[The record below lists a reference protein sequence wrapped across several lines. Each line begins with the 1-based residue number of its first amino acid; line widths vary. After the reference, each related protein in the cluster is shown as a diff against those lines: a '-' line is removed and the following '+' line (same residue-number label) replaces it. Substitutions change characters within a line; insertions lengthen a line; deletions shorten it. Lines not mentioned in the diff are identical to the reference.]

1 MNSEGSENFYRNSS
15 NYPRGLK
22 EQERYVWEMR
32 TKSRS
37 PNITPSTTVL
47 NSPESNDLHFTNQ
60 QQQIRLGRSP
70 LGIGVGEGQST
81 TTPGD
86 SPTDAIR
93 GVKDGEVVV
102 FDDIDT
108 QWIKSLSKDYAGGS
122 EDVLKV
128 TKMIGQ
134 LQINDYEG
142 SPRRIGFVKGNSTNS
157 TPALYPTRLPGFPQ
171 RVSPKIANMQCQLPQ
186 TEKNLLDLDDKPKT
200 PTFDYLYEFSETRK
214 VLEEFFKPPGCE
226 TEDRSLKIPGNSEI
240 EEFVSKLLFFQN
252 EEELFSICL
261 LPGN

>member
-1 MNSEGSENFYRNSS
+1 MNSEGCENFYRNSS

-32 TKSRS
+32 TTRS
-37 PNITPSTTVL
+37 SNTTPASTVL
-47 NSPESNDLHFTNQ
+47 NSPESNELNFSIQQ

-70 LGIGVGEGQST
+70 GVAGVGGQST
-81 TTPGD
+81 TTPGE
-86 SPTDAIR
+86 SPTDPSR

-108 QWIKSLSKDYAGGS
+108 QWIKSLSKEYAGGS

-171 RVSPKIANMQCQLPQ
+171 RVSPSSKTATANNFLQQQNQQQQLQPQ
-186 TEKNLLDLDDKPKT
+186 KDKNLLDLDIDIETNKPKT

-226 TEDRSLKIPGNSEI
+226 TEDRDKNVKLTESI
-240 EEFVSKLLFFQN
+240 ENEDYVSF
-252 EEELFSICL
+252 
-261 LPGN
+261 

>member
-1 MNSEGSENFYRNSS
+1 MNSEGDNFYRSS
-15 NYPRGLK
+15 NNYPRGLK

-32 TKSRS
+32 TTKSRS
-37 PNITPSTTVL
+37 PNITPASTVL
-47 NSPESNDLHFTNQ
+47 NSPESNELHFSQ

-70 LGIGVGEGQST
+70 QGLGLGGGGHQST

-86 SPTDAIR
+86 SPTDPNR
-93 GVKDGEVVV
+93 GVKDGEIVV

-108 QWIKSLSKDYAGGS
+108 QWIKSLSKEYAGGS

-171 RVSPKIANMQCQLPQ
+171 RVSPKTANHTQQQ
-186 TEKNLLDLDDKPKT
+186 AEKNLMDLEDNRPKT

-226 TEDRSLKIPGNSEI
+226 TEDRDKNIKFTESIEI
-240 EEFVSKLLFFQN
+240 EEFVSWFFVK
-252 EEELFSICL
+252 
-261 LPGN
+261 G

>member
-1 MNSEGSENFYRNSS
+1 MNSEGSDNFYRNS
-15 NYPRGLK
+15 YPRGK
-22 EQERYVWEMR
+22 EQERERYVWEMR

-37 PNITPSTTVL
+37 PTNITPSTTVL
-47 NSPESNDLHFTNQ
+47 NSPESNELHFSQ

-70 LGIGVGEGQST
+70 LGIGGGGQST

-86 SPTDAIR
+86 SPTATSR
-93 GVKDGEVVV
+93 GVKDGEIVV

-171 RVSPKIANMQCQLPQ
+171 RISPKTANLHTQQPH
-186 TEKNLLDLDDKPKT
+186 TEKDLMDLDDNRPKT

-226 TEDRSLKIPGNSEI
+226 TEDRDKSLKFPESSEI
-240 EEFVSKLLFFQN
+240 KEFVSVT
-252 EEELFSICL
+252 S
-261 LPGN
+261 